1 MTLTYI
7 AVRRQED
14 SIRSYSFR
22 AESNHLRRQSRQVF
36 RKGVLFV
43 GAFCCVWV
51 PLLLRSLIVR
61 YSGSRTGIL
70 SNIGTLCV
78 AIFLPLQGFL
88 NLIIYNYQNI
98 TSTIFCS
105 LVGRVTSALS
115 ISSSRRRSDEVQ
127 LSDVDVVNDSTTD
140 EV

>member
-22 AESNHLRRQSRQVF
+22 AESYHLRRQSRQVF

-88 NLIIYNYQNI
+88 NLIIYNYQNL

-115 ISSSRRRSDEVQ
+115 ISSRRRSDEVQ